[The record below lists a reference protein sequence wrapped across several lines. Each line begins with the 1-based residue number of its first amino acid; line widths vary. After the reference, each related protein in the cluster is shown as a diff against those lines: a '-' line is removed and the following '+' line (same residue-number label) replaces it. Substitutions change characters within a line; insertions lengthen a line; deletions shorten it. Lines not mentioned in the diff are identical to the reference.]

1 MPDKNNNSRRKFLK
15 GVSAVGLTL
24 AGTGLATAS
33 KNNSPKSDDWKVPD
47 RLLDDDVKRVVKM
60 HPEKGFKNAKV
71 QAGVV
76 DVYKLVKTDGTA
88 SVLKVGQFDTP
99 VEYDLYTD
107 LENKSYRIEGVS
119 EVAASEITQMTS
131 TTETSPQD
139 VSTANSQSN
148 YSVQIMQHDP
158 VECKL
163 CRTNQTLVWS
173 HDGSSSSFVSRSKE
187 AKAWSPTGCGTNW
200 YRDTDRW
207 DGEPSVI
214 DGGRTVASTNEGG
227 YYNYNFRDDSKVTN
241 VDHSITIEGY
251 QDGGAYYIDVV
262 NKSGEYSGLL
272 HSHTTAG

>member
-33 KNNSPKSDDWKVPD
+33 ENNSPKSDDWNVPD

-60 HPEKGFKNAKV
+60 HPEKGFKNARI

-76 DVYKLVKTDGTA
+76 DVYKLVKADGTA
-88 SVLKVGQFDTP
+88 SVLKVGEFDTP

-131 TTETSPQD
+131 TTETSPQN
-139 VSTANSQSN
+139 VSTADSQSN
-148 YSVQIMQHDP
+148 YSVQILQEDP
-158 VECKL
+158 LQCKL

-200 YRDTDRW
+200 YRNLDQW
-207 DGEPSVI
+207 DGNPSVI
-214 DGGRTVASTNEGG
+214 DGGRTVTSTNEGG
-227 YYNYNFRDDSKVTN
+227 YYNYNFRDNSKRTD
-241 VDHSITIEGY
+241 VDHSITIEG
-251 QDGGAYYIDVV
+251 VPRWWC
-262 NKSGEYSGLL
+262 LL
-272 HSHTTAG
+272 HRCRE